1 MASEALFEFTDDN
14 FEADAINSEMPVL
27 VDFWAEWCQP
37 CKMLGPTI
45 DELAADYAGRARI
58 GKMDIDNNQA
68 TPVKYGV
75 QSIPTVLILKNGEV
89 VNKFVGVL
97 PKTQFS
103 EAIDSLLV
111 AS

>member
-1 MASEALFEFTDDN
+1 MASEAVLTLTDDS
-14 FEADAINSEMPVL
+14 FEADVLNSSEPVL

-58 GKMDIDNNQA
+58 GKMNIDDNQA

>member
-58 GKMDIDNNQA
+58 GKMNIDDNQA

>member
-58 GKMDIDNNQA
+58 GKMNIDDNQA
-68 TPVKYGV
+68 MPVKYGV